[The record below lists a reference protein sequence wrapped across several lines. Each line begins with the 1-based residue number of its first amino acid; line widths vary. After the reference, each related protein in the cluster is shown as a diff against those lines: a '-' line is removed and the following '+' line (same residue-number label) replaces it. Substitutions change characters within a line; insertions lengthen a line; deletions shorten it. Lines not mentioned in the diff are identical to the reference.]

1 MSQEAADQRQ
11 HNCKNDAEQRGSG
24 NAFSHSFFIFCAT
37 ALAETDAET
46 TCKTIDKTKDKINDN
61 AGGSD
66 CCKGICP
73 QCFTDDHRVS
83 KCIKELKQITQ
94 NYGNCEF

>member
-1 MSQEAADQRQ
+1 MKLNNIISINMSTNKIIEILGDQSDFLLN
-11 HNCKNDAEQRGSG
+11 H
-24 NAFSHSFFIFCAT
+24 
-37 ALAETDAET
+37 

-61 AGGSD
+61 AGGAD
-66 CCKGICP
+66 CRKGICP